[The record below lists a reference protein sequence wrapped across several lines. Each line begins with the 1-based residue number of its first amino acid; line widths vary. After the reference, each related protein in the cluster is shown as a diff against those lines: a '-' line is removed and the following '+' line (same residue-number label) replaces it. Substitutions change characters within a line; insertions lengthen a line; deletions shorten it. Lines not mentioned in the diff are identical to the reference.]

1 MTEKEEK
8 IIKAGLHLFA
18 KNGFA
23 STTIQDIANE
33 CNISKGAF
41 YLHFKSKEALLL
53 AIIKYYIDRTMENM
67 KIIQQKNFLQR
78 KRSRSRLLINS
89 VRARSTA
96 TLFS

>member
-41 YLHFKSKEALLL
+41 YLHFKSKEGS
-53 AIIKYYIDRTMENM
+53 
-67 KIIQQKNFLQR
+67 F
-78 KRSRSRLLINS
+78 
-89 VRARSTA
+89 ARNH
-96 TLFS
+96 